1 MQFISELRKR
11 RVFTSALLYVPFAWI
26 ATEVLTFLFDK
37 FPVPVWADNLVAA
50 AFVAGFPAFM
60 VLAWTFDLGPEGI
73 TRTSGSSAQGHL
85 AILLAVLIMGA
96 GTTFL
101 FYQIESPPAVS
112 SPGAVAPPGQPAKAR
127 PAGNSIA
134 VYAFQNLSSDPENA
148 YFSEGMTSELIARL
162 SQVQGLQVA
171 ALTRSKEEV
180 LALGL
185 EPDVRYRL
193 EGSVRKAGNAV
204 RITALLT
211 DLGSGFTLWSEE
223 FDGELEDVFA
233 LQEQTARR
241 IIEALDMQLSPQEN
255 LALSTRQT
263 ENQEA
268 YDAFLRGWSLIES
281 LHASFDR
288 AREKLAAARGH
299 FQQAL
304 AIDPGFTR
312 AIAGLSMVESYEV
325 FFGGEAESHLQL
337 ARNLATEALASD
349 DSLYESHFA
358 MAKVLFNSDD
368 INGAIA
374 EYRKVVELDPQN
386 GYAWCEMSA
395 VLNTE
400 DPLGAETAAR
410 QAVRLRPTYSR
421 AYLTLGAALQK
432 QDRLDEAVDAYQQSL
447 QLDPA
452 NQGLE
457 GVIGRLNGELAQQQT
472 EP

>member
-1 MQFISELRKR
+1 MS
-11 RVFTSALLYVPFAWI
+11 PFAWI
-26 ATEVLTFLFDK
+26 TTEVLTFLFDK
-37 FPVPVWADNLVAA
+37 FPVPPWADDLVAA

-73 TRTSGSSAQGHL
+73 TRTSASPGQGHL

-96 GTTFL
+96 GTTVL
-101 FYQIESPPAVS
+101 FYQIDSSPAVAS
-112 SPGAVAPPGQPAKAR
+112 SGAVAPPGQPAKGG
-127 PAGNSIA
+127 PVDNSIA

-148 YFSEGMTSELIARL
+148 YFSEGMTSELVARL
-162 SQVQGLQVA
+162 SQVKGLQIA
-171 ALTRSKEEV
+171 ALTQSKEEV
-180 LALGL
+180 LTLGL
-185 EPDVRYRL
+185 EPDVSYRL
-193 EGSVRKAGNAV
+193 EGSVRKSGNAV

-211 DLGSGFTLWSEE
+211 DLSSGFTIWSEE

-241 IIEALDMQLSPQEN
+241 IIEALGMQLSPQEA
-255 LALSTRQT
+255 LALGTRQT
-263 ENQEA
+263 DNREA

-288 AREKLAAARGH
+288 AGEKLTAARGH
-299 FQQAL
+299 FQRAL

-325 FFGGEAESHLQL
+325 FFGNKAESHLQL
-337 ARNLATEALASD
+337 ARNLAGEALSRD

-358 MAKVLFNSDD
+358 MAKVLSNSND
-368 INGAIA
+368 ISGAIA

-395 VLNTE
+395 VLNTG
-400 DPLGAETAAR
+400 DPVGAESAAR
-410 QAVRLRPTYSR
+410 QAIRFRPTYSR
-421 AYLTLGAALQK
+421 GYLTLGAALQK

-452 NQGLE
+452 SGLE
-457 GVIGRLNGELAQQQT
+457 GVIGRLNGKLAQQQT
-472 EP
+472 EPRRP